1 MEIQSSQKFCIIT
14 PLSPKLDAR
23 ETNRLVE
30 ELKSHAHQ
38 TVGLDLSYVQ
48 DCTID
53 FLDAAREF
61 KAGFFNIQSDI
72 FSLLTLMNFDNF
84 INLYTTEEDFL
95 CGKHRLLNRKFSIV

>member
-72 FSLLTLMNFDNF
+72 FSLLTLMNF
-84 INLYTTEEDFL
+84 YTTEEDFL